1 MSTMTLS
8 AKRQVVLPAE
18 LCQQL
23 ALAPGGQVEVHLG
36 PDGASI
42 VIEPAQMG
50 GKKPASVLFGRV
62 THRGKPVSVEEMD
75 AAVVAAES
83 ARQAVPGGES

>member
-1 MSTMTLS
+1 MTTMRLS
-8 AKRQVVLPAE
+8 AKRQVVLPRE

-23 ALAPGGQVEVHLG
+23 ALAPGEQVEVHLA

-42 VIEPAQMG
+42 TIQPAQAG
-50 GKKPASVLFGRV
+50 GKRPASVLFGRA
-62 THRGKPVSVEEMD
+62 THRGKPVSVADMD

-83 ARQAVPGGES
+83 AREEARTGES